1 MGLPFVQK
9 SIAVKDPA
17 SGKVEAFVC
26 CLVLSML
33 KLVLLLHLDMDALS
47 SHLLDPLQVG

>member
-1 MGLPFVQK
+1 MGLSFVQK
-9 SIAVKDPA
+9 SIAAAQPA
-17 SGKVEAFVC
+17 WKVDAFVC

-33 KLVLLLHLDMDALS
+33 KLILLLHLDMDALS